1 MSVISPKILLPRLG
15 LRPKKALGQHF
26 LVHPHQARRIVAA
39 LELTGAEAV
48 VEIGAGLG
56 ALTVVLAQAARRVV
70 ALERDPVLARFL
82 QEELFADAPT
92 VEVRCQDVLRFDFLG
107 FSREVGRPLAVVGNL
122 PYQITTPLLFKLIEE
137 KAALGRALLMMQE
150 EVGARLLARP
160 GSKDYGILSVLLR
173 YHFAVQRRFSLGPA
187 NFYPSPQVDSVV
199 LRLEPGAASGAARDP
214 DLLARV
220 VKAAFGQRRKTLNNT
235 LTARAADFGLSPE
248 QVRPV
253 LSEVGLDP
261 GRRGETLDLAEFVGL
276 SNKMAELRGKDQG
289 PGIWKKEEAFPNP

>member
-26 LVHPHQARRIVAA
+26 LLHPHQARRIVAA

-56 ALTVVLAQAARRVV
+56 ALTIVLAHAARRVV

-187 NFYPSPQVDSVV
+187 NFYPPPQVDSVV

-235 LTARAADFGLSPE
+235 LTARAADFGLSPG

-276 SNKMAELRGKDQG
+276 SNKMAELRGKNQG